1 MLDSK
6 VRYLYVICNLSL
18 LFRIKNKKRQI
29 QQYWETG
36 DFGIITDKKRHM
48 KTFCASDKL
57 VRRSHVTISVEPGV
71 ILSIFKFIYKYTCR
85 QTFPTG
91 NAMLAKSCFTDVLF
105 YIYLP

>member
-48 KTFCASDKL
+48 KKFCVSHKL
-57 VRRSHVTISVEPGV
+57 VR
-71 ILSIFKFIYKYTCR
+71 
-85 QTFPTG
+85 
-91 NAMLAKSCFTDVLF
+91 
-105 YIYLP
+105 